1 MPRTQLGKLVRY
13 EVLAGFVLL
22 LVACALAVLASIGTR
37 HASSL
42 VSQSLRIRQS
52 MTELFGELRDTET
65 RQRSYLLT
73 GDSDYLQ
80 TYRENR
86 QRLAARLAQLRELIA
101 NEANQRQLLDQLD
114 AAVNQKI
121 TQLEH
126 AITLHDAGQ
135 PTAAIDFI
143 KSSRDAHT
151 VRTIRTLIA
160 QLEQNEMREEII
172 RLDHARH
179 QQELLLVAIISTTLL
194 AFFLAVLVMR
204 EEARQRHE
212 LAFKNAVLEEQIR
225 RQRTTEDRLRQGQKM
240 EALGQLTGGIAHD
253 FNNMLAIVVG
263 NLEMALRRL
272 DRGMEGV
279 DHFIRNALTGAGKA
293 ADLTKGLLAFSRRQA
308 LRPVS
313 IDINTCVQ
321 QMSSI
326 LHRTLGENIVI
337 KLVLGEGMWNAY
349 VDRPHLESAL
359 LNLAINSRDAME
371 GHGQLTIETG
381 NAYLDQSYANQN
393 QGVTEGEYVMIAV
406 SDTGHGM
413 TPEVLK
419 QVFEPFFTTKPTGHG
434 TGLGLSQIH
443 GFLTQSRGHIS
454 IHSEVGI
461 GTTVKLYLPR
471 SNTASAP
478 AQQQN
483 GHQVS
488 CLPHAVLVVEDDTD
502 VRAFVCG
509 ALEDLGYT
517 AFEAG
522 DAGNAEA
529 ILAKHPEISILLSD
543 VVMPGPSGVQL
554 AEAMIKRYPDL
565 RVLLMSGYARDIVER
580 ATATDHRIRLLS
592 KPFTIQELAECLK
605 ATLNE
610 EREDTKRAMLAR
622 DAEDARR

>member
-1 MPRTQLGKLVRY
+1 
-13 EVLAGFVLL
+13 
-22 LVACALAVLASIGTR
+22 
-37 HASSL
+37 
-42 VSQSLRIRQS
+42 
-52 MTELFGELRDTET
+52 
-65 RQRSYLLT
+65 
-73 GDSDYLQ
+73 
-80 TYRENR
+80 
-86 QRLAARLAQLRELIA
+86 
-101 NEANQRQLLDQLD
+101 
-114 AAVNQKI
+114 
-121 TQLEH
+121 
-126 AITLHDAGQ
+126 
-135 PTAAIDFI
+135 
-143 KSSRDAHT
+143 
-151 VRTIRTLIA
+151 
-160 QLEQNEMREEII
+160 
-172 RLDHARH
+172 
-179 QQELLLVAIISTTLL
+179 
-194 AFFLAVLVMR
+194 MR
-204 EEARQRHE
+204 EEARQRRE
-212 LAFKNAVLEEQIR
+212 LAFKNAILEEQIR
-225 RQRTTEDRLRQGQKM
+225 RQRTTEERLRQGQKM

-272 DRGMEGV
+272 DRGMGGV

-313 IDINTCVQ
+313 VDINACVQ

-337 KLVLGEGMWNAY
+337 KLVLGEGIWSAY

-371 GHGQLTIETG
+371 GRGELTIETG
-381 NAYLDQSYANQN
+381 NIYLDQSYANQN

-413 TPEVLK
+413 TPEVLQ

-443 GFLTQSRGHIS
+443 GFLKQSKGHIS
-454 IHSEVGI
+454 IHSEVGV

-471 SNTASAP
+471 SDAMSAP
-478 AQQQN
+478 SQQQN
-483 GHQVS
+483 GSQVS

-517 AFEAG
+517 AFEAK
-522 DAGNAEA
+522 DAGTAEK
-529 ILAKHPEISILLSD
+529 ILAKHPEISILLTD

-554 AEAMIKRYPDL
+554 AEAMIKRHPEL

-580 ATATDHRIRLLS
+580 ATAADSRIRLLS
-592 KPFTIQELAECLK
+592 KPFTIQELAECLR

-610 EREDTKRAMLAR
+610 EREDAKGAMLAR
-622 DAEDARR
+622 DTEDAPSR